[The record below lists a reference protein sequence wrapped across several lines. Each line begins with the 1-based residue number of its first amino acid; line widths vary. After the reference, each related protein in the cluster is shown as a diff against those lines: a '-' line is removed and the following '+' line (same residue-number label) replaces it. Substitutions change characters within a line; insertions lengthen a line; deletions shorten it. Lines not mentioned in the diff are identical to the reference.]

1 MSFINSASKKQKWIG
16 ITLINL
22 SIVAI
27 LGFTLRSKI
36 LFNIPF
42 LDFKHVLHA
51 HSHFAFGGWVS
62 LALFVLLSTELL
74 QGIDARMNRILL
86 LVNINAWGMLI
97 SFLLQGY
104 GLFSIVFSTLF
115 ISISYY
121 YTWVLL
127 KALQK
132 TEAEPI
138 IKQTAIWSLIYMS
151 LSSIG
156 PYTLAYLLATKS
168 GNVILYKDAVYT
180 YLHLQ
185 YNGFFTLAILAL
197 LFNKIMKNS
206 LLADKHRAKRFLT
219 IVNATVIPSLFLC
232 YLWHYPTTYVRIV
245 AVAGTILLI
254 LSVILF
260 LPLTKGIKLFA
271 VKETTPYRV
280 LLALSI
286 VALILKLTL
295 QSLTIFPTIGDQVFN
310 NRPVIIGFLHL
321 VLLGFVTFYLL
332 AHFLQLGY
340 LGNTKL
346 ASVSLAIF
354 VTGVL
359 ANELLLMT
367 QGLEI
372 MFMTNSRL
380 FPQMLWYAAIVLV
393 MGSILIV
400 ASHLKTQYSKYNAT
414 FH

>member
-1 MSFINSASKKQKWIG
+1 MSFINSASNIQKWIG
-16 ITLINL
+16 ISLINL
-22 SIVAI
+22 SIVAL

-74 QGIDARMNRILL
+74 QGIDTRMNQVLL

-104 GLFSIVFSTLF
+104 GLFSIIFSTLF
-115 ISISYY
+115 IFVSYY
-121 YTWVLL
+121 YTWVFL
-127 KALQK
+127 KALRK
-132 TEAEPI
+132 ADVEPV
-138 IKQTAIWSLIYMS
+138 IKQTAIWALIYMS

-156 PYTLAYLLATKS
+156 PYTLAYLLAVES

-197 LFNKIMKNS
+197 LFNKIIKHS
-206 LLADKHRAKRFLT
+206 LLADKHNAKRFLT
-219 IVNATVIPSLFLC
+219 MVNATVIPSLFLC

-245 AVAGTILLI
+245 AVTGSILLI

-260 LPLTKGIKLFA
+260 LPLTKNIKAFTG
-271 VKETTPYRV
+271 KETTPYRV

-321 VLLGFVTFYLL
+321 VLLGFVTLYLL

-346 ASVSLAIF
+346 TSVSLAIF

-380 FPQMLWYAAIVLV
+380 FPQILWYVAIVLV
-393 MGSILIV
+393 MGGILIV

>member
-62 LALFVLLSTELL
+62 LALFVLISTELL

-121 YTWVLL
+121 YTWVFL

-168 GNVILYKDAVYT
+168 GNVIL
-180 YLHLQ
+180 
-185 YNGFFTLAILAL
+185 
-197 LFNKIMKNS
+197 
-206 LLADKHRAKRFLT
+206 
-219 IVNATVIPSLFLC
+219 
-232 YLWHYPTTYVRIV
+232 
-245 AVAGTILLI
+245 
-254 LSVILF
+254 
-260 LPLTKGIKLFA
+260 
-271 VKETTPYRV
+271 
-280 LLALSI
+280 
-286 VALILKLTL
+286 
-295 QSLTIFPTIGDQVFN
+295 
-310 NRPVIIGFLHL
+310 
-321 VLLGFVTFYLL
+321 
-332 AHFLQLGY
+332 
-340 LGNTKL
+340 
-346 ASVSLAIF
+346 
-354 VTGVL
+354 
-359 ANELLLMT
+359 
-367 QGLEI
+367 
-372 MFMTNSRL
+372 
-380 FPQMLWYAAIVLV
+380 
-393 MGSILIV
+393 
-400 ASHLKTQYSKYNAT
+400 
-414 FH
+414 

>member
-1 MSFINSASKKQKWIG
+1 MSFNNSASNIQKWIG
-16 ITLINL
+16 ISLINL
-22 SIVAI
+22 SIVAL

-74 QGIDARMNRILL
+74 QGIDTRMNQVLL

-104 GLFSIVFSTLF
+104 GLFSIIFSTLF
-115 ISISYY
+115 IFVSYY
-121 YTWVLL
+121 YTWVFL
-127 KALQK
+127 KALRK
-132 TEAEPI
+132 ADVEPV
-138 IKQTAIWSLIYMS
+138 IKQTAIWALIYMS

-156 PYTLAYLLATKS
+156 PYTLAYLLAVES

-197 LFNKIMKNS
+197 LFNKIIKHS
-206 LLADKHRAKRFLT
+206 LLADKHNAKRFLT
-219 IVNATVIPSLFLC
+219 MVNATVIPSLFLC

-245 AVAGTILLI
+245 AVTGSILLI

-260 LPLTKGIKLFA
+260 LPLTKNIKAFTG
-271 VKETTPYRV
+271 KETTPYRV

-321 VLLGFVTFYLL
+321 VLLGFVTLYLL

-346 ASVSLAIF
+346 TSVSLAIF

-372 MFMTNSRL
+372 MFMTNSGL
-380 FPQMLWYAAIVLV
+380 FPQILWYVAIVLV
-393 MGSILIV
+393 MGGILIV